1 MAGHAKPMELHTQ
14 RININNKNPNK
25 DLDSVKPPFT
35 FASGLWQPSSA
46 ASHTRVHA
54 ASSRG
59 WGLADTYSEWRLV
72 SSELKIQG

>member
-1 MAGHAKPMELHTQ
+1 MAGHAEPMELHTQ

-46 ASHTRVHA
+46 ASHTPEFMPLPPEGGDSQILTLNGDSFH
-54 ASSRG
+54 
-59 WGLADTYSEWRLV
+59 
-72 SSELKIQG
+72 QN